1 MTSSAVFSR
10 YARSLADV
18 VLGLKDEAAVDRDL
32 RVYCEIFRAVPNLL
46 DTFHNPAIPRD
57 VKHRILSEL
66 LASYPVSRIA
76 GNFLKVLLDHN
87 RIRYF
92 QEIFDLYAK
101 TVNERKGIITAQ
113 VVSAAP
119 LSDGEMSALRES
131 MSRTTGKDV
140 ILDLST
146 DKELLG
152 GLVVRVG
159 STVYD
164 GSVRRHLVEMRQRLM
179 E

>member
-1 MTSSAVFSR
+1 MISSAVFSR

-18 VLGLKDEAAVDRDL
+18 VLELKDDATVERDL
-32 RVYCEIFRAVPNLL
+32 NLYGEIFRAVPDLL
-46 DTFHNPAIPRD
+46 DTFHNPAIPKD

-66 LASYPVSRIA
+66 LAKYPASRIT

-92 QEIFDLYAK
+92 QEIFDLYTR
-101 TVNERKGIITAQ
+101 TVNERRGIVTAQ

-119 LSDGEMSALRES
+119 LSEKELSELRES
-131 MSRTTGKDV
+131 LSRATGKSV
-140 ILDLST
+140 ILDLRT
-146 DKELLG
+146 DKDLLG

-164 GSVRRHLVEMRQRLM
+164 GSVRRHLAEMQQRLM

>member
-1 MTSSAVFSR
+1 MIPSAVFSR

-18 VLGLKDEAAVDRDL
+18 ALENREDPLVERDLGLYR
-32 RVYCEIFRAVPNLL
+32 EIFLAVPDLL
-46 DTFHNPAIPRD
+46 DTFHNPAIPGE
-57 VKHRILSEL
+57 VKQKILAEL
-66 LASYPVSRIA
+66 LEKYPVSRTTT
-76 GNFLKVLLDHN
+76 NFLKVLLDHN

-92 QEIFDLYAK
+92 QEIFELYTR
-101 TVNERKGIITAQ
+101 TVNERKGIVTAQ
-113 VVSAAP
+113 VSSAVP
-119 LSDGEMSALRES
+119 LSEKNLSELRES
-131 MSRTTGKDV
+131 LSNALGKGIV
-140 ILDLST
+140 LDART

-159 STVYD
+159 STIYD